1 MGIALR
7 GDERTRA
14 LIGCDPATEEDWATE
29 YLDAILSIR
38 VVDSLEEA
46 VAHINRYGSHHTDCI
61 ITTDRA
67 HAEFFMNRL
76 DSADVFLNC
85 STPFADGFRYGL
97 GAEVGIATGKLHA
110 RGPMGME
117 GLCTYKYRLYGSGQ
131 TQSQLDSGEIK
142 LTHRPI
148 EPKLP

>member
-1 MGIALR
+1 MNAGVASAFLPEVARALREKGIALR

-67 HAEFFMNRL
+67 HAEFFMNRV

-85 STPFADGFRYGL
+85 STA
-97 GAEVGIATGKLHA
+97 
-110 RGPMGME
+110 
-117 GLCTYKYRLYGSGQ
+117 LCGWFPLWSG
-131 TQSQLDSGEIK
+131 
-142 LTHRPI
+142 R
-148 EPKLP
+148 

>member
-1 MGIALR
+1 MNAGVASAFLPEVARVLREKGIVLR

-61 ITTDRA
+61 ITTGPRA
-67 HAEFFMNRL
+67 RRIFH
-76 DSADVFLNC
+76 
-85 STPFADGFRYGL
+85 
-97 GAEVGIATGKLHA
+97 
-110 RGPMGME
+110 
-117 GLCTYKYRLYGSGQ
+117 
-131 TQSQLDSGEIK
+131 
-142 LTHRPI
+142 
-148 EPKLP
+148 EPCG